1 MHHPC
6 APSCQKG
13 HAAASMHVPP
23 CKYHAAAPNYHV
35 WRLRCSLTDRRKGH
49 LVDVAAAA
57 SCAMQ
62 RVPPRTAYCLPAAAT
77 AEVAS
82 CAAQQRTPGTLSSE
96 PQRCMHAFGGGGL
109 RAAAQPSIT
118 VPAVALLL
126 GSDTH
131 LLYLVLYGMV
141 AGLCSPPPPNP
152 HFSPSPPCLPIRW
165 QPQPRQVLD
174 RIVDVLSPPSP
185 PPPGLPI
192 RRQPQPRQVLDR
204 IVELARGSEWGKAST
219 KEQDAQVLGVW
230 GGIVQLAQGS
240 AWGQA
245 SNMEQDALVRGVLRG
260 GTRLFRV

>member
-204 IVELARGSEWGKAST
+204 IVDVLSPPSPPPLASHQTAATAASG
-219 KEQDAQVLGVW
+219 A
-230 GGIVQLAQGS
+230 
-240 AWGQA
+240 
-245 SNMEQDALVRGVLRG
+245 
-260 GTRLFRV
+260 

>member
-96 PQRCMHAFGGGGL
+96 PQRCMHAFGGGGAQGCCSAKHHSTGSRPL
-109 RAAAQPSIT
+109 AWQRHSSALFSALWDGGRTMLTPSPQSPFLPLPPLLAHQMAAAAAS
-118 VPAVALLL
+118 
-126 GSDTH
+126 GS
-131 LLYLVLYGMV
+131 
-141 AGLCSPPPPNP
+141 
-152 HFSPSPPCLPIRW
+152 
-165 QPQPRQVLD
+165 
-174 RIVDVLSPPSP
+174 
-185 PPPGLPI
+185 
-192 RRQPQPRQVLDR
+192 
-204 IVELARGSEWGKAST
+204 
-219 KEQDAQVLGVW
+219 
-230 GGIVQLAQGS
+230 
-240 AWGQA
+240 
-245 SNMEQDALVRGVLRG
+245 
-260 GTRLFRV
+260 